1 MSDATDHN
9 STDTDAGEHGHHNH
23 HLHHAHQF
31 QRLFWIMA
39 VIAVPV
45 IAFSPMFASLF
56 GYCVAAEVWAA
67 WICPVLGTVMYFWV
81 GQPFLSG
88 AIGEIK
94 SRQPGMMLLIG
105 LAISVA
111 FVASW
116 AAVLGLVA
124 SDLDFW

>member
-45 IAFSPMFASLF
+45 IALSPMFASLL
-56 GYCVAAEVWAA
+56 GYDLPAEGCTA
-67 WICPVLGTVMYFWV
+67 WISPVLGTVMYFWG
-81 GQPFLSG
+81 GQPFLSW
-88 AIGEIK
+88 AIVELK
-94 SRQPGMMLLIG
+94 SRQT
-105 LAISVA
+105 
-111 FVASW
+111 
-116 AAVLGLVA
+116 
-124 SDLDFW
+124 